1 MENVIVLKG
10 LTKYYG
16 SFQALHGVD
25 LEVNKGEIFGFLG
38 PNGAGKTTTIRCLL
52 DTIHR
57 SGGEARVFGIDTLD
71 DPVSIRSRVG
81 YLPGELHLESNST
94 GKKLLRFYNSLR
106 GNTVDWNYVNS
117 LADRLQ
123 LDLKRPVKNLSH
135 GNKQKIGIVQA
146 FMHRPELVI
155 LDEPTQGLDPLM
167 QQEVLG
173 LIKEMK
179 AVGSSVFFSSHIM
192 AEVQAVADRVGII
205 RAGRIVEVAKTSAL
219 IDRSLNRILI
229 RFKESVDA
237 SNLSNIP
244 GVSVLSRDGGI
255 SMTLQIEGE
264 MDLLIKALAKY
275 PVSDFETQRPSLE
288 EIFLAYYEG
297 GN

>member
-81 YLPGELHLESNST
+81 YLPGELFLESNST
-94 GKKLLRFYNSLR
+94 GKRLLRFYNSLR
-106 GNTVDWNYVNS
+106 GNTADWNYVNS
-117 LADRLQ
+117 LAERLQ
-123 LDLKRPVKNLSH
+123 LDLNRQVKNLSH

-173 LIKEMK
+173 LIKEMQ
-179 AVGSSVFFSSHIM
+179 AEGATVFFSSHIM
-192 AEVQAVADRVGII
+192 GEIQAVADRVGII
-205 RAGRIVEVAKTSAL
+205 REGRIVEVAETSAL
-219 IDRSLNRILI
+219 IGRSLNRILI
-229 RFKESVDA
+229 RFKGSVDA
-237 SNLSNIP
+237 GNLSKIP
-244 GVSVLSRDGGI
+244 GVSILSRDDGT

-264 MDLLIKALAKY
+264 MDPLIKALAKY
-275 PVSDFETQRPSLE
+275 PISDFETQRPSLE

-297 GN
+297 DK